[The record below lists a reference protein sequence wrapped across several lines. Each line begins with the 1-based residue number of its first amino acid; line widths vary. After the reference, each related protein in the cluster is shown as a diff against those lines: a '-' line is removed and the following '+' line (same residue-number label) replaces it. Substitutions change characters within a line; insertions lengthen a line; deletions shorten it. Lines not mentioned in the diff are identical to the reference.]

1 MIPKVKLFDE
11 WLMTMLK
18 VISLCLNSY
27 AFLAAKYLNILC
39 NSYNAF
45 CDPDLVILINDS
57 DNVNSHYLSTL
68 DTIICHFQ
76 YPKLQ
81 FIECLHF

>member
-11 WLMTMLK
+11 WLITILK
-18 VISLCLNSY
+18 VISLCLDSY
-27 AFLAAKYLNILC
+27 AFLAAKCLNILY

-45 CDPDLVILINDS
+45 CDPDLVMLINDS
-57 DNVNSHYLSTL
+57 GNVDSYYLGIL
-68 DTIICHFQ
+68 DTIICYFQ
-76 YPKLQ
+76 CPKLQ